1 MSDVGFKLYDQVQM
15 KGLLFFLILSAG
27 VGMAQSDGPVK
38 LNNSFG
44 QPPPVTKGP
53 LTYSNSFYRPYFD
66 VMIGFGLINDYGD
79 PLVAPSLEARGGV
92 YLIESMFIGTGLQV
106 LSVDDYDAAI
116 VLPLEFGIG
125 SENNRWQF
133 SSSIGYTY
141 ILWEYEDN
149 AEGRTLAADV
159 YWRPSISRKQLKFV
173 LALGGTMYDF
183 GDYYASRRRFCN
195 SCNASEGPRFTLRL
209 RAGIGF

>member
-1 MSDVGFKLYDQVQM
+1 MSGAKFKLYAQVQM
-15 KGLLFFLILSAG
+15 KGLLFFLILIAS

-38 LNNSFG
+38 LNNSSSL
-44 QPPPVTKGP
+44 QPPLINSPSI
-53 LTYSNSFYRPYFD
+53 YSTSFIRPYFD
-66 VMIGFGLINDYGD
+66 VMVGLGTINDYGYRI
-79 PLVAPSLEARGGV
+79 VAPSLEARGGF
-92 YLIESMFIGTGLQV
+92 YLIESMFIGTGMQI
-106 LSVDDYDAAI
+106 LSVDDYEAAI
-116 VLPLEFGIG
+116 VLPLEFGVG

-141 ILWEYEDN
+141 LLWAYEDN

-183 GDYYASRRRFCN
+183 GDYYAIRRRFCN
-195 SCNASEGPRFTLRL
+195 SCNVSEGPRFTLRL